1 MSKLGRFLTGDAKQ
15 AGRLRILPEYDFPTL
30 SPVDFEALTADVLNA
45 EFNVHVESFGPGRD
59 KGVDLRCALA
69 GKQIVI
75 QCKHYLRGGRSALRR
90 SVEKEVQKW
99 KDARGVGRY
108 ILVTSASMTVE
119 FKEEVVGILQRH
131 LPVTNDDVFGREDL
145 NALLLRHPEVELR
158 HFKLWTSSAA
168 VLSRII
174 HSGLWNRTEELL
186 ESIESRAKF
195 YVLTDHF
202 ARTTQIL
209 EKHNLCVVTGPPG
222 VGKSIFAEMVLL
234 AHWKEGWQ
242 VVQISEDV
250 KEGFDLW
257 NPQQPQIFHYD
268 DFLGQTDLAE
278 TTGKNEDHRIA
289 QFAEKVRRAT
299 PGTKR
304 FVLTTR
310 EQILRNA
317 QERSDRIRR
326 ARASLVPSEVRVEDY
341 SDYTK
346 ALIFYN
352 HLYFSDLPMTDR
364 QTLVEDRAYV
374 EVIQHKNYSPRI
386 LEQTL
391 RYQSHSLAAL
401 LSSLRSSLDNPSEL
415 WASSYNH
422 LSPVGRR
429 ILLILVTHPPKG
441 VDERDLRKCVQAQ
454 EPHMYIQALKV
465 LEGTWLTISN
475 ESVHRASLANP
486 SCRDFLLH
494 KINGSPAI
502 AEAILADVKDIQ
514 QALMILRYSGL
525 DKYRKSKRD
534 KRALEAWQKLES
546 KRLLWQI
553 RDDMTIPN
561 DVVNEGL
568 REALL
573 ENSVEFIEKIRH
585 LYEER
590 VSAWKAA
597 LRKKSSGYRVAT
609 SDPRPEMLSTVMHFI
624 SAYGSPDDIAWCRS
638 EVEGQTAFE
647 AGLRD
652 GTVESYVTL
661 AANVQVHPFASERLV
676 YDILKRSFEEF
687 YDPSDVELFF
697 DVFDPQGFSDEM
709 RDAAYAAFMRFAD
722 SEYEHWS
729 TERDYQESRSAADF
743 VEGIAEK
750 FDAPVQSLLEDW
762 RRSADENEAEEEDSQ
777 RFAESPGSWPSNR
790 SSQAD
795 IGRIA
800 GLFSTLVEE

>member
-1 MSKLGRFLTGDAKQ
+1 M
-15 AGRLRILPEYDFPTL
+15 PEYDFSTL

-45 EFNVHVESFGPGRD
+45 EFKVHVESFGPGRD

-69 GKQIVI
+69 GADVVI

-90 SVEKEVQKW
+90 SVQKEVQKW
-99 KDARGVGRY
+99 KGVRGISRY

-119 FKEEVVGILQRH
+119 FKEELAGILRKH
-131 LPVTNDDVFGREDL
+131 LPVATGDILGREDL
-145 NALLLRHPEVELR
+145 NALLLRHSEVELR

-202 ARTTQIL
+202 ARTVQVL
-209 EKHNLCVVTGPPG
+209 EEHNLCVVTGPPG
-222 VGKSIFAEMVLL
+222 VGKSILAEMVLL

-257 NPQQPQIFHYD
+257 NPQQPQIFYYD

-304 FVLTTR
+304 FILTTR

-326 ARASLVPSEVRVEDY
+326 AGASLVPSEVRVEDY

-352 HLYFSDLPMTDR
+352 HLYFSELPPADR
-364 QTLVEDRAYV
+364 KALVDDRAYLD
-374 EVIQHKNYSPRI
+374 VIRHTNYSPRI

-391 RYQSHSLAAL
+391 RYQSHNLDAL
-401 LSSLRSSLDNPSEL
+401 LSNLRSSLDDPSEL

-429 ILLILVTHPPKG
+429 ILSILVTHPPRG
-441 VDERDLRKCVQAQ
+441 IDERDLRKCVQAK
-454 EPHMYIQALKV
+454 EPHTYIQALKV

-475 ESVHRASLANP
+475 ESVQRAALANP

-494 KINGSPAI
+494 KINGSPAM
-502 AEAILADVKDIQ
+502 ADAVLADVQDIR
-514 QALMILRYSGL
+514 QALMLLRYSGL

-534 KRALEAWQKLES
+534 ERVTKAWEKLEY
-546 KRLLWQI
+546 KRLLWDI
-553 RDDMTIPN
+553 H
-561 DVVNEGL
+561 DVMKVPSGVANEGL

-573 ENSVEFIEKIRH
+573 ENSSDFIGKIRH
-585 LYEER
+585 LYGER
-590 VSAWKAA
+590 VSVWKATV
-597 LRKKSSGYRVAT
+597 RKKRNGYRVT
-609 SDPRPEMLSTVMHFI
+609 TPDPRPEMLSTVMHFI
-624 SAYGSPDDIAWCRS
+624 SENGTSDDISWCRS
-638 EVEGQTAFE
+638 EVESQVSAE
-647 AGLRD
+647 NGLPA

-661 AANVQVHPFASERLV
+661 AVNVQVHPFGSEDLV
-676 YDILKRSFEEF
+676 QGILKRSFEEF

-697 DVFDPQGFSDEM
+697 DVFDPREFDDKM
-709 RDAAYAAFMRFAD
+709 RNAAYAAFMTFAD
-722 SEYEHWS
+722 GEFKHWS
-729 TERDYQESRSAADF
+729 TERDYQESRNAADF

-750 FDAPVQSLLEDW
+750 FDAPVQRMLEEW
-762 RRSADENEAEEEDSQ
+762 RRSADEREADEEESQ
-777 RFAESPGSWPSNR
+777 RFAESPGSWATGR
-790 SSQAD
+790 SSAAD
-795 IGRIA
+795 GGRIVE
-800 GLFSTLVEE
+800 LFSTLIEE

>member
-1 MSKLGRFLTGDAKQ
+1 M
-15 AGRLRILPEYDFPTL
+15 PEYDFSTL

-45 EFNVHVESFGPGRD
+45 ELKVHVESFGPGRD

-69 GKQIVI
+69 GADLVI

-90 SVEKEVQKW
+90 SVQKEAQKW
-99 KDARGVGRY
+99 KGVRGISRY

-119 FKEEVVGILQRH
+119 FKEELAGILRQH
-131 LPVTNDDVFGREDL
+131 LPVATGDILGREDL
-145 NALLLRHPEVELR
+145 NALLLRHSEVELR

-202 ARTTQIL
+202 ARTVQVL
-209 EKHNLCVVTGPPG
+209 EEHNLCVVTGPPG
-222 VGKSIFAEMVLL
+222 VGKSILAEMVLL

-257 NPQQPQIFHYD
+257 NPQQPQIFYYD

-304 FVLTTR
+304 FILTTR

-326 ARASLVPSEVRVEDY
+326 AGASLVPSEVRVEDY

-352 HLYFSDLPMTDR
+352 HLYFSDLPPADR
-364 QTLVEDRAYV
+364 KSLVDDRAYLD
-374 EVIQHKNYSPRI
+374 VIRHTNYSPRI

-391 RYQSHSLAAL
+391 RYQSHNLDAL
-401 LSSLRSSLDNPSEL
+401 LSSLRSSLNDPSEL

-429 ILLILVTHPPKG
+429 ILSILVTHPPRG
-441 VDERDLRKCVQAQ
+441 IHERDLRKCVQAK
-454 EPHMYIQALKV
+454 EPHTYIQALKV

-475 ESVHRASLANP
+475 ESVQRAALANP

-494 KINGSPAI
+494 KINGSPAM
-502 AEAILADVKDIQ
+502 ADAVLADVQDIR
-514 QALMILRYSGL
+514 QALMLLRYSGL

-534 KRALEAWQKLES
+534 KRVTKAWQKLEY
-546 KRLLWQI
+546 KRLLWDI
-553 RDDMTIPN
+553 H
-561 DVVNEGL
+561 DVMKVLSGVANEGL

-573 ENSVEFIEKIRH
+573 ENSADFIGKIRH
-585 LYEER
+585 LYGER
-590 VSAWKAA
+590 VAVWKATV
-597 LRKKSSGYRVAT
+597 RKKRNGYRVT
-609 SDPRPEMLSTVMHFI
+609 TPDPRPETLATVMHFI
-624 SAYGSPDDIAWCRS
+624 SENGTADDISWCRS
-638 EVEGQTAFE
+638 EVESQVSAE
-647 AGLRD
+647 DGLPA

-661 AANVQVHPFASERLV
+661 AVNVQVHPFGSEDLV
-676 YDILKRSFEEF
+676 QGILKRSFEEF

-697 DVFDPQGFSDEM
+697 DVFGPEEFDDTM
-709 RDAAYAAFMRFAD
+709 RNAAYAAFMTFAD
-722 SEYEHWS
+722 GEFEHWS
-729 TERDYQESRSAADF
+729 TERDYQESRNAADF

-750 FDAPVQSLLEDW
+750 FDAPVQSMLEEW
-762 RRSADENEAEEEDSQ
+762 RRSADEREADEEESQ
-777 RFAESPGSWPSNR
+777 RFAESPGSWATGR
-790 SSQAD
+790 SSAAD
-795 IGRIA
+795 GGRIVE
-800 GLFSTLVEE
+800 LFSTLIEE